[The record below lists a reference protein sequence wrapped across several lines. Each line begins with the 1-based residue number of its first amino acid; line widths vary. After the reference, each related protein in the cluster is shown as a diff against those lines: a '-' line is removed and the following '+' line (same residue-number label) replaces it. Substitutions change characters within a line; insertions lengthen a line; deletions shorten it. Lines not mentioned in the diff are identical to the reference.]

1 MAKQEAVHA
10 RVQTEAQED
19 APRVA
24 QHHHKGHQRTLGATN
39 EQVAEVTPVRL
50 RLLTRERAQAQ
61 IRLCGWAR
69 AVRGHDVAE
78 VVGTARVA
86 PAAHHSVQP
95 AGGEGGELGQ
105 GLDHEGQ
112 IGVYQAAAQ
121 RGWGAH
127 DAGLLEHTFDGVAVQ
142 VQLAGDGAHA
152 PTLGLVQAQDLRAQL
167 RGYGHGWAPSCG

>member
-1 MAKQEAVHA
+1 LHNRWDA

-24 QHHHKGHQRTLGATN
+24 QHHDESHQRTLGATN
-39 EQVAEVTPVRL
+39 EQVAEVTPVHL
-50 RLLTRERAQAQ
+50 RLLARECAQAQ
-61 IRLCGWAR
+61 IRLCSWAR

-78 VVGTARVA
+78 VVGAARVA
-86 PAAHHSVQP
+86 PAAHHGVQP
-95 AGGEGGELGQ
+95 AGGECGELRQ
-105 GLDHEGQ
+105 GIEHEGQ
-112 IGVYQAAAQ
+112 VGLDLAGAQ

-127 DAGLLEHTFDGVAVQ
+127 NAGLLEHPFDGVAVQ

-152 PTLGLVQAQDLRAQL
+152 PALSLVQAQDLRAQL